1 MSTKTFARTF
11 IATLLAAGLATAAHA
26 QSSQLRFG
34 AGQQGSQNYGVNAAL
49 AQAIGDNTDLD
60 VTVQAFGGPTAYLPL
75 VNEGRLD
82 IAAVV
87 TPDFGDA
94 VRGTGPFEGNAQKNL
109 RLVAALFPSPV
120 GMMVAAD
127 SGIKTIADLKGKRV
141 AWGMPAQ
148 ASLQPYIV
156 GSLANGGL
164 TPDDVVQ
171 VPVASVGNGVQA
183 LTSGTVD
190 ATLFALRAGKVV
202 EADAALGGILW
213 LPYDGSA
220 EAVERMQAVAP
231 EAYLV
236 DVAADG
242 KVVGVPS
249 PIQTMAYDYV
259 LAVNADVPAA
269 TVETVSKLLRDKG
282 ADLAKANK
290 LLGAISTENLTR
302 AYPSLPRA
310 AAAEAVFGAN

>member
-1 MSTKTFARTF
+1 MSRFAFTRVLVAVAAISGF
-11 IATLLAAGLATAAHA
+11 AAAGHA
-26 QSSQLRFG
+26 EDLKFG

-49 AQAIGDNTDLD
+49 GQAIGDNTDLN

-75 VNEGRLD
+75 VNEGKLD

-94 VRGTGPFEGNAQKNL
+94 VRGKGPFDGNPQENL
-109 RLVAALFPSPV
+109 RFVAALFPSPV
-120 GMMVAAD
+120 GMMVADD
-127 SGIKTIADLKGKRV
+127 SGIETIADLKGKRV

-148 ASLQPYIV
+148 ASLQPYIE

-164 TPDDVVQ
+164 TPDDVTT

-183 LTSGTVD
+183 LVSGNVD

-202 EADAALGGILW
+202 EADSALGGIRW
-213 LPYDGSA
+213 LPYDGSE
-220 EAVERMQAVAP
+220 EAVKRMQAVAP

-242 KVVGVPS
+242 KVVGVPE

-259 LAVNADVPAA
+259 IAANKDVPNA
-269 TVETVSKLLRDKG
+269 TITEVITLLRDQGPELGKT
-282 ADLAKANK
+282 NK
-290 LLGAISTENLTR
+290 VLGAISADNLAR
-302 AYPSLPRA
+302 AYPNLPQHPA
-310 AAAEAVFGAN
+310 AAKVLGSQ

>member
-1 MSTKTFARTF
+1 MSRIALTRTF
-11 IATLLAAGLATAAHA
+11 LAAALAAGLAATAHA
-26 QSSQLRFG
+26 QSDLRFG

-49 AQAIGDNTDLD
+49 AQAIGDNTDFD

-94 VRGTGPFEGNAQKNL
+94 VRGSGPFEGNPQKNL

-120 GMMVAAD
+120 GLMVKAD
-127 SGIKTIADLKGKRV
+127 SGIETIADLKGKRV

-148 ASLQPYIV
+148 ASLQPYIE

-164 TPDDVVQ
+164 AAGDVTQ

-183 LTSGTVD
+183 LVNGNVD

-202 EADAALGGILW
+202 EADSALGGIRW

-242 KVVGVPS
+242 KTVGVPE

-259 LAVNADVPAA
+259 LAVNADVPDA
-269 TVETVSKLLRDKG
+269 TVETIATLLRDKG
-282 ADLAKANK
+282 PELGKANK
-290 LLGAISTENLTR
+290 ILGAITAENLTR

-310 AAAEAVFGAN
+310 PAAEAVFATQ

>member
-1 MSTKTFARTF
+1 MSRIALARTF
-11 IATLLAAGLATAAHA
+11 VVAAALAGLTVVASA

-49 AQAIGDNTDLD
+49 GQAIGENTDLD

-94 VRGTGPFEGNAQKNL
+94 VRGSGPFDGNAQENL
-109 RLVAALFPSPV
+109 RFVAALFPSPV
-120 GMMVAAD
+120 GLMVAAD
-127 SGIKTIADLKGKRV
+127 SGIESISDLEGKRV

-148 ASLQPYIV
+148 ASLQPYIE

-164 TPDDVVQ
+164 TPDDVTQ

-183 LTSGTVD
+183 LVSGNVD

-202 EADAALGGILW
+202 EADAALGGVRW
-213 LPYDGSA
+213 LPYDPSP
-220 EAVERMQAVAP
+220 EAVERMQATAP

-242 KVVGVPS
+242 KVVGVEAPM
-249 PIQTMAYDYV
+249 QTMAYDYV
-259 LAVNADVPAA
+259 LTANADVPDEVI
-269 TVETVSKLLRDKG
+269 TQIVTLLRDKG
-282 ADLAKANK
+282 PELGKSNK
-290 LLGAISTENLTR
+290 VLGQISAENLAR
-302 AYPSLPRA
+302 PYPSLPQHPA
-310 AAAEAVFGAN
+310 AAKALGAE